1 MLYGE
6 NYRVS
11 CLSHQFLFIHV
22 SLVPTT
28 FSERLSFRD
37 TRSFL
42 DAESSSSFSV
52 LLLFVLSVAWTCRSF
67 SFWKCFDFSA
77 SLKPLFLV
85 HFQPIFFS
93 SCFWV
98 SFMAGVSWTARS
110 GAESSEGWAGSACDP
125 RRKSKTTHV
134 NTVKTQKPR
143 KSCGRSSK
151 GEQVLEKGSG
161 AREQPKRTVD
171 KNTGTYS

>member
-85 HFQPIFFS
+85 HFQPIFFFFLLLGFFYGW
-93 SCFWV
+93 CVMDCKVRGRKQW
-98 SFMAGVSWTARS
+98 GVSGFSLRS
-110 GAESSEGWAGSACDP
+110 KKKVKNDP
-125 RRKSKTTHV
+125 CQYCEDTKATEV
-134 NTVKTQKPR
+134 MWQK
-143 KSCGRSSK
+143 
-151 GEQVLEKGSG
+151 L
-161 AREQPKRTVD
+161 
-171 KNTGTYS
+171 

>member
-85 HFQPIFFS
+85 HFQPIFFFLPAFGFLLWLVCHGLQGQGQKAVRGERVQLAIQEES
-93 SCFWV
+93 QKRPMSILWRHKSHGSHV
-98 SFMAGVSWTARS
+98 
-110 GAESSEGWAGSACDP
+110 AEA
-125 RRKSKTTHV
+125 
-134 NTVKTQKPR
+134 
-143 KSCGRSSK
+143 
-151 GEQVLEKGSG
+151 L
-161 AREQPKRTVD
+161 RESRC
-171 KNTGTYS
+171 